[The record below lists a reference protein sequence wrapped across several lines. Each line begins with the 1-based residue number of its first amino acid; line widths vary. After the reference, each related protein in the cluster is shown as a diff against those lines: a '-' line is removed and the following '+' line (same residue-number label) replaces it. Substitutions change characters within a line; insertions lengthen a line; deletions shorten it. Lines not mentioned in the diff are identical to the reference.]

1 MQHLLFLQAVSRRYV
16 NLHNASY
23 DWEREKGRE
32 RERER
37 ERAEVQYWCRF
48 RNRRFKSFGLTSTF

>member
-1 MQHLLFLQAVSRRYV
+1 MQHLLFLQAVSRRHV

-37 ERAEVQYWCRF
+37 KY
-48 RNRRFKSFGLTSTF
+48 STGAVSGTDVLRVSG

>member
-1 MQHLLFLQAVSRRYV
+1 LQHLLFLQAVSRRYV

-37 ERAEVQYWCRF
+37 E
-48 RNRRFKSFGLTSTF
+48 SGSTVLVPFQEQTF

>member
-37 ERAEVQYWCRF
+37 ERKY
-48 RNRRFKSFGLTSTF
+48 STGAVSGTDVLRVSG